1 MAITAVNTPSR
12 GRFEPA
18 RELAF
23 GAITNSFKMIGS
35 TFDASFYLV
44 YIQNFTDV
52 TIDFSLSYAGID
64 VTFSLASGGALTAD
78 MLSNNVIIANG
89 EAAWCKYRDGAPSS
103 GFVQVSAI
111 EPVN

>member
-1 MAITAVNTPSR
+1 MAVAVNTPSR

-23 GAITNSFKMIGS
+23 GSITNSFTMIGT
-35 TFDASFYLV
+35 TFDTSFNV
-44 YIQNFTDV
+44 VFVQNFTDV
-52 TIDFSLSYAGID
+52 TIDFSISYAGTD

-78 MLSNNVIIANG
+78 MLSNNVIVANG

-103 GFVQVSAI
+103 GFVQVSSI
-111 EPVN
+111 EPTNN